1 MRHLVGEDS
10 TRVPQTDFNRSH
22 DMNIHTEANKQEMT
36 SLKQKEQWKAPELIK
51 LTRNEPEKT
60 VAKDCCSAN
69 MSLLDS
75 GCNRPMRG

>member
-1 MRHLVGEDS
+1 MKKTNLETG
-10 TRVPQTDFNRSH
+10 
-22 DMNIHTEANKQEMT
+22 
-36 SLKQKEQWKAPELIK
+36 QKLEWQAPELIL

-60 VAKDCCSAN
+60 VGKDCCSAN

>member
-1 MRHLVGEDS
+1 MDQSNLDKGHKIDWHG
-10 TRVPQTDFNRSH
+10 
-22 DMNIHTEANKQEMT
+22 
-36 SLKQKEQWKAPELIK
+36 PELIL